1 MPNLVVDVDS
11 WTRSACYPRGSF
23 YPLSDGPPTRYHRIT
38 MTYFRTCSARRPHSQ
53 APFYHCARQAIS
65 IRSEGTLVRLR
76 YSLGGDRPSQTA
88 HLPLFTGRLTAS
100 VLESQFQKGGISPLS
115 PPRPKPG
122 DHRLPPILRIQNR
135 NSMTR
140 YSKAPRGLFV

>member
-1 MPNLVVDVDS
+1 M
-11 WTRSACYPRGSF
+11 
-23 YPLSDGPPTRYHRIT
+23 SD
-38 MTYFRTCSARRPHSQ
+38 FRPCSARRPHSQ
-53 APFYHCARQAIS
+53 ASFYHCARQAIS
-65 IRSEGTLVRLR
+65 IRLEETLVRLR

-88 HLPLFTGRLTAS
+88 RLPMSFGQFMAAK
-100 VLESQFQKGGISPLS
+100 LESQFQKGGISPLS

-122 DHRLPPILRIQNR
+122 DHRLPPILRNQNR